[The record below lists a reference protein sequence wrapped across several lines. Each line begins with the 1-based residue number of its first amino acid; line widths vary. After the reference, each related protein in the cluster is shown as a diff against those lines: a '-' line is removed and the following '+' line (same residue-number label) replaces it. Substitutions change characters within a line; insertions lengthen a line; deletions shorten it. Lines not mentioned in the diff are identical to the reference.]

1 MNQSNVERDM
11 KIICGTDFSV
21 HAAHAAD
28 VAAAWAARRA
38 ATLKLVHAVA
48 PAQFEFLSKRHAD
61 NLQDKLRQKLGAEG
75 NRLRKSGAD
84 VMETL
89 ALGRPHEVLANSA
102 QHFQADLIIV
112 STIGQI
118 APSRWLVGS
127 VAERTAQ
134 NATVPTLVVRDHD
147 CLIDWASGKRPL
159 NVFVGYDFS
168 ESSDAA
174 LRWVA
179 SLLKIGPCHI
189 TVTYR
194 SWPPAETWRLGIGD
208 YTSHGANSR
217 EVHALLERDLK
228 ERCQVMLGKVKA
240 KLNVISGW
248 GNKEAQLIVL
258 AQANQADLIVV
269 GTNQRRGLNR
279 FWLGSV
285 SRGILHHAPTNVA
298 CVPMAVD
305 SNEPKSGIPT
315 FKRVLVPTDFS
326 KLGNKAIAVAYGTA
340 RRGGEVSLL
349 HVISPAGRF
358 RPDEKSADG
367 DQAKRKQDV
376 AARLQALVP
385 EAALARGVQSRIEI
399 VEHEHPAAAICQ
411 AAERSGA
418 ELICI
423 GSRGKSTMK
432 NKLVG
437 SITAAVMRRSD
448 RPVLVIRS

>member
-1 MNQSNVERDM
+1 M

-21 HAAHAAD
+21 HAAQAAE
-28 VAAAWAARRA
+28 VAAAWAARSNGS
-38 ATLKLVHAVA
+38 LKLVHTLE
-48 PAQFEFLSKRHAD
+48 PSGLEFLSQAQMNRWQTKLKR
-61 NLQDKLRQKLGAEG
+61 KLIAEE
-75 NRLRKSGAD
+75 NRLRKSGAE
-84 VMETL
+84 VMATL
-89 ALGRPHEVLANSA
+89 ALGRPHEVLVNSVK
-102 QHFQADLIIV
+102 HFPADLILV
-112 STIGQI
+112 STLGQI
-118 APSRWLVGS
+118 APSRWLAGS

-134 NATVPTLVVRDHD
+134 NATVPTLVVRDPD
-147 CLIDWASGKRPL
+147 CLIDWARGKRPL

-179 SLLKIGPCHI
+179 SLSKIGPCHI
-189 TVTYR
+189 TVTYL

-208 YTSHGANSR
+208 YTAQGTNSR
-217 EVHALLERDLK
+217 EVQALLERELN
-228 ERCQVMLGKVKA
+228 ERCAPLLGKTKA
-240 KLNVISGW
+240 RLRVVSGW
-248 GNKEAQLIVL
+248 GSPETELIDL
-258 AQANQADLIVV
+258 TKASEADLIVV

-305 SNEPKSGIPT
+305 SREPDLDIPA

-326 KLGNKAIAVAYGTA
+326 KLGNKAVAFAYGAA

-349 HVISPAGRF
+349 HVIPPAGKF
-358 RPDEKSADG
+358 KPEAESAEG
-367 DQAKRKQDV
+367 PQAKRKQELT
-376 AARLQALVP
+376 ARLQALVP
-385 EAALARGVQSRIEI
+385 RAALARGIQTQVEI
-399 VEHEHPAAAICQ
+399 VEHQHPAAAICQ

-423 GSRGKSTMK
+423 GSRGKSTLK
-432 NKLVG
+432 NKLLG
-437 SITAAVMRRSD
+437 SITEAVMRRSD

>member
-1 MNQSNVERDM
+1 M
-11 KIICGTDFSV
+11 KIICGTDFST
-21 HAAHAAD
+21 HATHAAD
-28 VAAAWAARRA
+28 VAAAWATRRK

-48 PAQFEFLSKRHAD
+48 PAQFEFLSKQYVD

-75 NRLRKSGAD
+75 DRLRSSGTD
-84 VMETL
+84 LREKLV
-89 ALGRPHEVLANSA
+89 LGRPHEVLANSA
-102 QHFQADLIIV
+102 EHFQADLIIV
-112 STIGQI
+112 STVGQI

-147 CLIDWASGKRPL
+147 CLIDWATGKRPL

-179 SLLKIGPCHI
+179 SLLEIGPCHI
-189 TVTYR
+189 TVTYL

-208 YTSHGANSR
+208 FTSNGANPP

-228 ERCQVMLGKVKA
+228 ERCQVMLGKTKA
-240 KLNVISGW
+240 RLNVVSGW
-248 GNKEAQLIVL
+248 GSQEGQLIDL
-258 AQANQADLIVV
+258 ARANQADLIVV

-285 SRGILHHAPTNVA
+285 SRGILHHSPTNVA

-305 SNEPKSGIPT
+305 SRELKIDIPT

-326 KLGNKAIAVAYGTA
+326 RLGNKAVAFAYGTA

-349 HVISPAGRF
+349 HVISPAGSF
-358 RPDEKSADG
+358 KPDEASVNG
-367 DQAKRKQDV
+367 DRAKRKRDL
-376 AARLQALVP
+376 AARLEALVP
-385 EAALARGVQSRIEI
+385 KAALARGVQSRIEI
-399 VEHEHPAAAICQ
+399 AEHQHPSAAICQ
-411 AAERSGA
+411 AAERCGA
-418 ELICI
+418 DLVCI
-423 GSRGKSTMK
+423 GSQGRSGLKK
-432 NKLVG
+432 KLLG
-437 SITAAVMRRSD
+437 SVTESVMRRSK
-448 RPVLVIRS
+448 RPVLVVRN